1 MQTPLLI
8 VQGSSEGNINTNTE
22 YSNGTLST
30 IHPGV
35 NIWYAWVNASGSQVI
50 FLAFQSPVAT
60 APVITFLGQHYYAQ
74 NGTEVFVGNT
84 LGAME
89 VYNDTN
95 GNGLPDANYTSGRS
109 EILYDFIVNSSASTE
124 IQPINRTTIQG
135 LPHYR
140 WGITYRTIDGFF
152 TYPVVNE
159 SMRTNVRAMVMID
172 YMNFSYDY
180 YVQGNVSYLKTNF
193 GLGKITQI
201 TPYPGTSNLSL
212 NGLSLALFYGTIV
225 IASGPYATLVNGTPY
240 NSTTATAS
248 VDPAETG
255 EIQINATT
263 AYKFL
268 FGQNYTL
275 SRDSTQET
283 YRSNCTA
290 VSDQSVPQGI
300 TNSERI
306 LSWMQG
312 PLDSLFPNLQGSMQL
327 DYNVSS
333 FLYRVCYPVW
343 SGYQLEHDPIYVAY
357 LKISSVSELSSPLMF
372 LIVAIVASTA
382 ALAMVLL
389 NPRRA
394 KKPSGSARAKKISD
408 SWINSNWGKDTMQQS
423 ARNIVKPQVKE
434 ILSAK

>member
-1 MQTPLLI
+1 MW
-8 VQGSSEGNINTNTE
+8 S
-22 YSNGTLST
+22 
-30 IHPGV
+30 GV
-35 NIWYAWVNASGSQVI
+35 YIWYAWVNSSGSQVI
-50 FLAFQSPVAT
+50 FLAFQSSVT
-60 APVITFLGQHYYAQ
+60 NAPVITFLGEHYYAQ

-95 GNGLPDANYTSGRS
+95 GNGLPDANYTSGQN

-135 LPHYR
+135 VPHYQ
-140 WGITYRTIDGFF
+140 WGITYRTIDGFLIF
-152 TYPVVNE
+152 TNGTLMNYDGTL
-159 SMRTNVRAMVMID
+159 TNVRARAMIN

-180 YVQGNVSYLKTNF
+180 YVQGNVSYLKTSF

-201 TPYPGTSNLSL
+201 DPYPGSGNLSL

-225 IASGPYATLVNGTPY
+225 IASKPYAMLVNGTPY

-290 VSDQSVPQGI
+290 VSDQSLPQGI

-306 LSWMQG
+306 LSIMQD
-312 PLDSLFPNLQGSMQL
+312 PLDSVFPDLQGSMQL
-327 DYNVSS
+327 DYNASS

-372 LIVAIVASTA
+372 LIVAVVATTVTLS
-382 ALAMVLL
+382 MVLL
-389 NPRRA
+389 NPR
-394 KKPSGSARAKKISD
+394 KARKSSRSQNTPAAFS
-408 SWINSNWGKDTMQQS
+408 
-423 ARNIVKPQVKE
+423 P
-434 ILSAK
+434 

>member
-1 MQTPLLI
+1 MVNLMNKKTLATVALTLLLTTMVTPILMMQMPLSI
-8 VQGSSEGNINTNTE
+8 VQGSSEGSINTNTE
-22 YSNGTLST
+22 YSNGTLGT
-30 IHPGV
+30 IWAGV
-35 NIWYAWVNASGSQVI
+35 YIWYAWVNASGSQVI
-50 FLAFQSPVAT
+50 FLAFQSSVTT
-60 APVITFLGQHYYAQ
+60 APVITVLGQHYYAQ

-84 LGAME
+84 LGDME

-95 GNGLPDANYTSGRS
+95 KNGLPDANYTSGQS
-109 EILYDFIVNSSASTE
+109 EILYDFTVNSSASTE
-124 IQPINRTTIQG
+124 IQPINRATIQG
-135 LPHYR
+135 LPHYQ
-140 WGITYRTIDGFF
+140 WGITYRTIDGFL

-159 SMRTNVRAMVMID
+159 FMRTNVRAHAMID

-201 TPYPGTSNLSL
+201 EPYPGTSNLSL

-225 IASGPYATLVNGTPY
+225 IASKPYATLVNGTPY

-248 VDPAETG
+248 VNPAETG

-306 LSWMQG
+306 LSIMQG
-312 PLDSLFPNLQGSMQL
+312 PLDSVFPNLQGSMQL
-327 DYNVSS
+327 NYNASS

-343 SGYQLEHDPIYVAY
+343 SGYQVQHDPTYVAY
-357 LKISSVSELSSPLMF
+357 LSVPVFSEMSPPMMF
-372 LIVAIVASTA
+372 VVVAGVASTIALVA
-382 ALAMVLL
+382 ALIDLKKTRKTLRHL
-389 NPRRA
+389 NQPTTL
-394 KKPSGSARAKKISD
+394 P
-408 SWINSNWGKDTMQQS
+408 
-423 ARNIVKPQVKE
+423 
-434 ILSAK
+434 L